1 MINLQF
7 NIRNPWSK
15 KFHNY
20 KCYAWQV
27 SKNKAIELEF
37 LGSADIVD
45 IHLSITHRQSH
56 AGIEFELGLL
66 GYNIHFMFYDS
77 RHWDHI
83 LNRWETYEDTD
94 SKTNR

>member
-27 SKNKAIELEF
+27 SKNKAIELEL
-37 LGSADIVD
+37 LGSSDIID

-83 LNRWETYEDTD
+83 LNKWEI
-94 SKTNR
+94 SLS